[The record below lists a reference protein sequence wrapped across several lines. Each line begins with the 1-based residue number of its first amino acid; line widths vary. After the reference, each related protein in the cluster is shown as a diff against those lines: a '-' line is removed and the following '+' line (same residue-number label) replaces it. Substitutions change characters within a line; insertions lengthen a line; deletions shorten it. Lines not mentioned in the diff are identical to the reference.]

1 MKRNYSLDVIK
12 LLLAYVIVLF
22 HFGQKVAPGPTVT
35 VQIFFMISGYFLGR
49 KFYSRSHADPEKQY
63 GPWQYTWDHVRAL
76 YPHCLLALVLFLGY
90 SLLRSLVRFAAAP
103 GMESLWDMLTLVYD
117 QLPDL
122 VFLQSSFQYQ
132 ANLNEPSWQLSA
144 LVIAGYFVY
153 ALLCHNEKL
162 SRTIVFPASILMI
175 QCLLHNDLDLFS
187 RYGCFYLPLL
197 RAFSP
202 LCVGV
207 LTYYFSTT
215 ELYRSFRRHRVL
227 FNSLVLLALPAM
239 IAFEDRNDLH
249 LLWTAVLILGC
260 MEPDSVLNRLLDR
273 KCFAGCGKLS
283 YVLYLNH
290 ALFARFYINIL
301 VNLIKRAGIE
311 MSEGVYLLIYLVL
324 LTGFCLCLN
333 WLVEWVQKRC
343 RKAAPVNV

>member
-22 HFGQKVAPGPTVT
+22 HFELWVAPGPTVT
-35 VQIFFMISGYFLGR
+35 VQIFFMISGYFLAR
-49 KFYSRSHADPEKQY
+49 KFYGRSHADPEKKY

-90 SLLRSLVRFAAAP
+90 ALLRGLVQLSNP
-103 GMESLWDMLTLVYD
+103 GGLWEMVTLIYD

-122 VFLQSSFQYQ
+122 LFLQSAFQYD
-132 ANLNEPSWQLSA
+132 ANLNGATWQLSA

-162 SRTIVFPASILMI
+162 SRTIVFPAAILMI
-175 QCLLHNDLDLFS
+175 QCLLHTDVDLFS

-202 LCVGV
+202 MCVGV

-215 ELYRSFRRHRVL
+215 DCYGKFRRHRVL
-227 FNSLVLLALPAM
+227 FNALALLALPAM
-239 IAFEDRNDLH
+239 MAFEDRNDLH
-249 LLWTAVLILGC
+249 LLWSALLIMGC
-260 MEPDSVLNRLLDR
+260 MEPESVLNRLLNR
-273 KCFAGCGKLS
+273 KCFAFCGTLS

-290 ALFARFYINIL
+290 ELFGRFYINIL
-301 VNLIKRAGIE
+301 TKLLGKAGIVLTGG
-311 MSEGVYLLIYLVL
+311 MYLLVYLVL
-324 LTGFCLCLN
+324 LTVFCLGLQWLMN
-333 WLVEWVQKRC
+333 WLEKKHV
-343 RKAAPVNV
+343 AVNV

>member
-12 LLLAYVIVLF
+12 LFLAYIIVLF
-22 HFGQKVAPGPTVT
+22 HLEKWVSPGPTVT
-35 VQIFFMISGYFLGR
+35 VQIFFMISGNFLAR
-49 KFYSRSHADPEKQY
+49 KFYGRSHADPEKRY
-63 GPWQYTWDHVRAL
+63 GPWQYTWDHVRTL

-90 SLLRSLVRFAAAP
+90 SLLRSLLHFVAAP
-103 GMESLWDMLTLVYD
+103 SLDGLREMGTLVYD

-122 VFLQSSFQYQ
+122 VFLQSAYQYD
-132 ANLNEPSWQLSA
+132 ANLNGPTWQLSA

-162 SRTIVFPASILMI
+162 SRTIVFPAAILMI
-175 QCLLHNDLDLFS
+175 QCVLHTDVDLFS
-187 RYGCFYLPLL
+187 RYGFFFLPLL

-202 LCVGV
+202 MCVGV

-215 ELYRSFRRHRVL
+215 VYYEKLKRRSGL

-239 IAFEDRNDLH
+239 ILFEDRNDLH
-249 LLWTAVLILGC
+249 LLWTAILVLGC
-260 MEPDSVLNRLLDR
+260 MEQESTINRLLNR

-283 YVLYLNH
+283 YILYLNH

-301 VNLIKRAGIE
+301 VKLMAKVGIILE
-311 MSEGVYLLIYLVL
+311 EPWYTAVYLVL
-324 LTGFCLCLN
+324 LTAFCLVLQ
-333 WLVEWVQKRC
+333 WAMDRLLQRHR
-343 RKAAPVNV
+343 RKAEV